1 MPSSNKAS
9 LSVGKDLF
17 LFTAEFP
24 FGVKSETFLET
35 EINYL
40 AEGFEKVVI
49 FPGSKG
55 DGTHRPLP
63 KNVSINECIS
73 IIDFS
78 GKNKWKALVRNLG
91 MVLRVV
97 FGELT
102 FRNLFLFIGSLKA
115 LLDYLAQQLIV
126 MEKLKVELINKNGA
140 VIYDY
145 WFVDS
150 TLALTMLK
158 KKGIIHSIICRA
170 HRFDLYDDAS
180 IAYGVPFRNWK
191 MKMIDQLYL
200 ISEHGL
206 KYAIS
211 RTKKNFQ
218 SKLKLSRLGV
228 VGASLLPTYHN
239 QSSKVIVSCSRMQD
253 FKQVELIP
261 QILKKVETPITWI
274 HFGDGPMLDEVKKN
288 MNDLPS
294 NIKVEL
300 KGHKTNQEVLQFYE
314 SKQVDLFLSLSLSEG
329 LPVSMM
335 EAQSFGIPIVA
346 YPVGGVP
353 EIVIEGVT
361 GRLLEEGMEYD
372 LLSKS
377 IEEALQYDYDRNAI
391 RTFFTEHFDASV
403 NYTNFI
409 REIASSST
417 GR

>member
-1 MPSSNKAS
+1 MPSSNKTNQQ
-9 LSVGKDLF
+9 VGKELY

-35 EINYL
+35 EIKYL
-40 AEGFEKVVI
+40 SQGFRKVII

-55 DGTHRPLP
+55 DDSIRPLP
-63 KNVSINECIS
+63 DNVSINESIS
-73 IIDFS
+73 HLNFS
-78 GKNKWKALVRNLG
+78 GKNKWRALFRNLG
-91 MVLRVV
+91 IVLKVV

-102 FRNLFLFIGSLKA
+102 FRNLFLFIGSSKA

-126 MEKLKVELINKNGA
+126 MEKLKADLTNKKDV

-170 HRFDLYDDAS
+170 HRFDLYDEAS
-180 IAYGVPFRNWK
+180 MAYGVPFRNWK

-206 KYAIS
+206 KYARS
-211 RTKKNFQ
+211 KTSKNYQ
-218 SKLKLSRLGV
+218 VKLKLSRLGV
-228 VGASLLPTYHN
+228 MGARVLPPFQN
-239 QSSKVIVSCSRMQD
+239 QPAKVIVSCSRMQD

-261 QILKKVETPITWI
+261 QILKNLKIPVTWI
-274 HFGDGPMLDEVKKN
+274 HFGDGPMLEDVKKN
-288 MNDLPS
+288 LKGLPS
-294 NIKVEL
+294 HVKVEL

-314 SKQVDLFLSLSLSEG
+314 SNQVDLFLSLSLSEG

-353 EIVIEGVT
+353 EIIVDGIT
-361 GRLLEEGMEYD
+361 GRSLDEGMD
-372 LLSKS
+372 DAQLCKN
-377 IEEALQYDYDRNAI
+377 IEEALQYDYDRHAI

-409 REIASSST
+409 REIGS
-417 GR
+417 